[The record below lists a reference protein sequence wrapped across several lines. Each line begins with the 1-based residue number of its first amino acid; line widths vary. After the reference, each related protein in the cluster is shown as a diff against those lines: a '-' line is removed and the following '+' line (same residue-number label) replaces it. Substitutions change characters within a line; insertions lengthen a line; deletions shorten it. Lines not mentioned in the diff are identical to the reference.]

1 MTRLCTNTV
10 RVTFRYGDKF
20 RSLCHNQSMNP
31 VPVHVGAKGRV
42 VLPAPIRRALGLE
55 EGTELLARVEGN
67 AVVLEP
73 RSAAIGRLQAL
84 VRSSVPAQALLVDEL
99 LTERRVAARRERG
112 A

>member
-1 MTRLCTNTV
+1 
-10 RVTFRYGDKF
+10 
-20 RSLCHNQSMNP
+20 MNP

-55 EGTELLARVEGN
+55 EGVELLARIEGN
-67 AVVLEP
+67 SVVLEP

-84 VRSSVPAQALLVDEL
+84 VRSSVPTTTLLVDEL
-99 LTERRVAARRERG
+99 LAERKAAALRERG

>member
-1 MTRLCTNTV
+1 
-10 RVTFRYGDKF
+10 
-20 RSLCHNQSMNP
+20 MNP

-55 EGTELLARVEGN
+55 EGAELLARIEGN

-84 VRSSVPAQALLVDEL
+84 VRSSVPANASLVDEL
-99 LTERRVAARRERG
+99 LNERRAAALRERG
-112 A
+112 T

>member
-1 MTRLCTNTV
+1 M
-10 RVTFRYGDKF
+10 
-20 RSLCHNQSMNP
+20 CHNEQVNP

-42 VLPAPIRRALGLE
+42 VLPAPIRHALGLE
-55 EGTELLARVEGN
+55 EGVELLARIEGT

-84 VRSSVPAQALLVDEL
+84 VRSSVPAQTLLVDDL
-99 LTERRVAARRERG
+99 LAERKAAAVRERG